1 MDEIIAKIKEYL
13 HIINPSITIQGNDLL
28 DFVIGEV
35 LDRVQLYLNSDT
47 IPTRLERILANIVNT
62 GLTKAN
68 ASISNNGEIDQ
79 AVKSISDNGQ
89 SITYADGV
97 KQYFVNATDE
107 ELFSGFAG
115 LLSRYRRV
123 KVVYPKNN
131 DESDSWGFL
140 RQDSW
145 GNEW

>member
-13 HIINPSITIQGNDLL
+13 HIINPSVTEDDLL

-35 LDRVQLYLNSDT
+35 LDRVKLFLNSDT

-68 ASISNNGEIDQ
+68 ASISNNGEVDKD
-79 AVKSISDNGQ
+79 VKSISDNGQ

-97 KQYFVNATDE
+97 KQYFATATDD

-123 KVVYPKNN
+123 KVVYPKI
-131 DESDSWGFL
+131 
-140 RQDSW
+140 
-145 GNEW
+145 NEN

>member
-35 LDRVQLYLNSDT
+35 IDRVQLYLNSDT

-62 GLTKAN
+62 GFIKASN
-68 ASISNNGEIDQ
+68 SVANNGEVDQ
-79 AVKSISDNGQ
+79 VITSISDNGQ
-89 SITYADGV
+89 SISYANEV
-97 KQYFVNATDE
+97 RQYFATATDD

-131 DESDSWGFL
+131 DE
-140 RQDSW
+140 QDS
-145 GNEW
+145 

>member
-13 HIINPSITIQGNDLL
+13 KILNPNITIKDNDLL

-35 LDRVQLYLNSDT
+35 LDRVLLYLNSDT

-68 ASISNNGEIDQ
+68 ASISNGGEVDKD
-79 AVKSISDNGQ
+79 VKSISDNGQ

-97 KQYFVNATDE
+97 KQYFATASDE

-123 KVVYPKNN
+123 KVVYPAKN
-131 DESDSWGFL
+131 EK
-140 RQDSW
+140 QDS
-145 GNEW
+145 

>member
-13 HIINPSITIQGNDLL
+13 HIINPNLDVTTDLV

-68 ASISNNGEIDQ
+68 ASISNDGEIDQ
-79 AVKSISDNGQ
+79 VITAISDNGQ
-89 SITYADGV
+89 SISYANEV
-97 KQYFVNATDE
+97 RKYFTTASDE
-107 ELFSGFAG
+107 ELFTGFTG

-123 KVVYPKNN
+123 KVVYPANN
-131 DESDSWGFL
+131 EE
-140 RQDSW
+140 QDS
-145 GNEW
+145 